1 MKYLGDSDVRSLQ
14 INWELL
20 IGEIYKASKTYDEGD
35 FCQPIKPYLRYKDLR
50 NRIIAMP
57 AYIGGDIDVAG
68 IKWIASFPKNIEN
81 NIKRAHST
89 IILNEESTG
98 IPYAIINTAYVSA
111 VRTASVT
118 GAIMDKFIKSRN
130 GENLTVGITGFGPIG
145 QTHLEMMETMFGDN
159 IEKYY
164 LYDLNPEIAER
175 IPAKYK
181 NKVIVTSTWNE
192 AFVDADIFCTCTVSK
207 SPYIDAKPKANSL
220 HLNVSLRDYKDSFLK
235 HTDVVIVDNWEEVCR
250 ETTDIEMMHLNQGL
264 QKEDTITMAEYLFD
278 DERKKDGIV
287 MFNPMGLAVF
297 DMAVAKQFYL
307 QANKHE
313 KGVVLES

>member
-1 MKYLGDSDVRSLQ
+1 MKYLGDSDVRAL
-14 INWELL
+14 ELDWNVL
-20 IGEIYKASKTYDEGD
+20 IGEIYKASKTFDEGD

-118 GAIMDKFIKSRN
+118 GAIMDKYIKSTN

-145 QTHLEMMETMFGDN
+145 QTHLEMMEAMFGDK
-159 IEKYY
+159 ISKYY
-164 LYDLNPEIAER
+164 LYDLNPKAGDKV
-175 IPAKYK
+175 PAQYK
-181 NKVIVTSTWNE
+181 DKVTVTSTWNE

-207 SPYIDAKPKANSL
+207 SPYIDETPKPNSL
-220 HLNVSLRDYKDSFLK
+220 HLNVSLRDYKDSFLD

-250 ETTDIEMMHLNQGL
+250 EATDIETMHLNKGL
-264 QKEDTITMAEYLFD
+264 QKEDTITMAQYLFD
-278 DERKKDGIV
+278 ESINKEGIV

-297 DMAVAKQFYL
+297 DMAVAKQFYME
-307 QANKHE
+307 ANKHE

>member
-1 MKYLGDSDVRSLQ
+1 MKYLGDSDIRSLEL
-14 INWELL
+14 NWEVL

-118 GAIMDKFIKSRN
+118 GAIMDKFIKTNN
-130 GENLTVGITGFGPIG
+130 GEDLTVGITGFGPIG
-145 QTHLEMMETMFGDN
+145 QMHLEMMESLFGDK
-159 IEKYY
+159 IAKYY
-164 LYDLNPEIAER
+164 LYDLNPDVEKHV
-175 IPAKYK
+175 PAKLK
-181 NKVIVTSTWNE
+181 NKVTVANTWNE

-207 SPYIDAKPKANSL
+207 SPYIDEKPKPNSL
-220 HLNVSLRDYKDSFLK
+220 HLNVSLRDYKDSFLN
-235 HTDVVIVDNWEEVCR
+235 HTNVVIVDNWEEVCR

-264 QKEDTITMAEYLFD
+264 QKEDTITMAEYLFND
-278 DERKKDGIV
+278 AIEKEGII

-297 DMAVAKQFYL
+297 DMAIAKQFYL
-307 QANKHE
+307 EANKHE
-313 KGVVLES
+313 RGVLLES

>member
-1 MKYLGDSDVRSLQ
+1 MKYLGDSDVRSIKL
-14 INWELL
+14 NWEVL

-98 IPYAIINTAYVSA
+98 IPYAIINSAYVSA

-118 GAIMDKFIKSRN
+118 GAIMDKYIKTNNS
-130 GENLTVGITGFGPIG
+130 ENITVGITGFGPIG
-145 QTHLEMMETMFGDN
+145 QMHLEMMEALFGDK
-159 IEKYY
+159 IAKYS
-164 LYDLNPEIAER
+164 LYDLNPKVADR
-175 IPAKYK
+175 IPSELKD
-181 NKVIVTSTWNE
+181 KVTVTTTWNE

-207 SPYIDAKPKANSL
+207 SPYIDEKPKPNSL

-235 HTDVVIVDNWEEVCR
+235 DTNVVIVDNWEEVCR
-250 ETTDIEMMHLNQGL
+250 EETDIEMMHLNQGL
-264 QKEDTITMAEYLFD
+264 QKEDTITMAEYLFN
-278 DERKKDGIV
+278 DELSKEGII

-307 QANKHE
+307 EANKHE
-313 KGVVLES
+313 KGVLLES